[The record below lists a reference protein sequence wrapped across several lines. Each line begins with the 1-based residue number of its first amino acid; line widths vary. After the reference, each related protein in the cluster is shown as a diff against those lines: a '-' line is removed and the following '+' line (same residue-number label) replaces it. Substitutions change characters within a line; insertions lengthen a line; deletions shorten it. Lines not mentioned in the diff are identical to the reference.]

1 MDGFAK
7 NVHVLFLVYFDKYN
21 VERVYLLILRRRL
34 GDLNRLNIRGTNGI
48 ISSLTQLTF
57 NL

>member
-21 VERVYLLILRRRL
+21 VERVYLLILRRL
-34 GDLNRLNIRGTNGI
+34 GDLNRVNIRGTNGI